1 MNKIIIGEDDKGD
14 FRLTI
19 SDTARIT
26 YGPNVPF
33 SAKGEDKFA
42 GRTSGYALRVYE
54 KDDLLA
60 VLTNVKWF
68 REQSIK
74 IARVVER
81 VVSSTVYKDED
92 NGAYTTEQSTVTSR
106 QLVEGDPI
114 LDTTA
119 EVTTNNNNAGKTK
132 KRK

>member
-1 MNKIIIGEDDKGD
+1 MSKVIIGEDDKGD

-33 SAKGEDKFA
+33 STKGENKFVE
-42 GRTSGYALRVYE
+42 RQSGYALRVYE
-54 KDDLLA
+54 KEDLMA
-60 VLTNVKWF
+60 VLTNVKWL
-68 REQSIK
+68 RSDLIK

-92 NGAYTTEQSTVTSR
+92 NGAYTQEQSTVTSR

-114 LDTTA
+114 LDVSA
-119 EVTTNNNNAGKTK
+119 NKAKKGKK
-132 KRK
+132 